1 MIRQVGVG
9 YFIKQ
14 VFVLYSVILCTM
26 YNPLVPELEQGHA
39 GINFICSNSKA
50 TQRTDSAV
58 FTVKY
63 LHRDKK
69 TKSSY

>member
-1 MIRQVGVG
+1 VLDIC
-9 YFIKQ
+9 IKQ

-63 LHRDKK
+63 LHRDKDK
-69 TKSSY
+69 EQLLKKYE